1 MLLKEK
7 LKDMLKDNWKPLV
20 SLAVGAVLVVL
31 GIFRGEVM
39 VVLGKATRICME
51 CIGIG

>member
-1 MLLKEK
+1 MF
-7 LKDMLKDNWKPLV
+7 LKDKLKDNWKSFL
-20 SLAVGAVLVVL
+20 SLFVGAVLVVL

-39 VVLGKATRICME
+39 VVLGKAARICME

>member
-1 MLLKEK
+1 MF
-7 LKDMLKDNWKPLV
+7 LKDKLKDNWKSFV
-20 SLAVGAVLVVL
+20 SLLLGAVLVVL

-39 VVLGKATRICME
+39 VVLGKAARTCME